1 MVISMKN
8 YNRRGLIIGIVQL
21 LLSVFC
27 FITMI
32 VTGFDVKLAVL
43 GIIIAL
49 LGITSVI
56 NSFSKEETRKELID
70 NEDERSQL
78 VKMKAKAKSFDIASN
93 FLFLAT
99 IAVMIAYGI
108 TKNHVFVYMVL
119 CTGAALSVC
128 WISHIIAH
136 FYYESKN

>member
-1 MVISMKN
+1 MKN

-32 VTGFDVKLAVL
+32 VTDFDVKLAVL

-56 NSFSKEETRKELID
+56 NSFSKEETRKELIE

-78 VKMKAKAKSFDIASN
+78 VKMKAKAKSFDITSN

-108 TKNHVFVYMVL
+108 TKNQVFVYMVL

>member
-1 MVISMKN
+1 MKN

-21 LLSVFC
+21 FLSVFC

-56 NSFSKEETRKELID
+56 NSFSKEETRKELIE

-78 VKMKAKAKSFDIASN
+78 VKMKAKAKSFDITSN

-99 IAVMIAYGI
+99 IAVMIAYGV
-108 TKNHVFVYMVL
+108 TKNQVFVYMVI
-119 CTGAALSVC
+119 CIGAALSVC
-128 WISHIIAH
+128 WISHIITH
-136 FYYESKN
+136 FYYESKM

>member
-1 MVISMKN
+1 MKD

>member
-1 MVISMKN
+1 MKN

-32 VTGFDVKLAVL
+32 VTDFDVKLAVL

-78 VKMKAKAKSFDIASN
+78 VKMKAKAKSFDFASN

-108 TKNHVFVYMVL
+108 TKNQVFVYMVL
-119 CTGAALSVC
+119 CTAAALSLC
-128 WISHIIAH
+128 WISHVIAH

>member
-1 MVISMKN
+1 MKN
-8 YNRRGLIIGIVQL
+8 YSRRGLIIGIVQL

>member
-1 MVISMKN
+1 MKN

-21 LLSVFC
+21 FLSVFC

-56 NSFSKEETRKELID
+56 NSFSKEETRKELIE

-78 VKMKAKAKSFDIASN
+78 VKIWFSVRGQPYPSAG
-93 FLFLAT
+93 LA
-99 IAVMIAYGI
+99 
-108 TKNHVFVYMVL
+108 
-119 CTGAALSVC
+119 
-128 WISHIIAH
+128 ISSHTFIMNQRIRRT
-136 FYYESKN
+136 SR

>member
-1 MVISMKN
+1 MKN

-49 LGITSVI
+49 L
-56 NSFSKEETRKELID
+56 
-70 NEDERSQL
+70 
-78 VKMKAKAKSFDIASN
+78 
-93 FLFLAT
+93 
-99 IAVMIAYGI
+99 
-108 TKNHVFVYMVL
+108 
-119 CTGAALSVC
+119 
-128 WISHIIAH
+128 
-136 FYYESKN
+136 

>member
-1 MVISMKN
+1 MKN
-8 YNRRGLIIGIVQL
+8 YNWRGLIGGIVQL

-27 FITMI
+27 LITMFI
-32 VTGFDVKLAVL
+32 TGFDAKLAVL

-49 LGITSVI
+49 LGITSII
-56 NSFSKEETRKELID
+56 NSFSKEATRKEKID
-70 NEDERSQL
+70 SEDERSQL
-78 VKMKAKAKSFDIASN
+78 VAMKAKAKAFDIASI

-99 IAVMIAYGI
+99 IAVMITYGI
-108 TKNHVFVYMVL
+108 TENQVFVYMVI

-128 WISHIIAH
+128 WISHIITH

>member
-1 MVISMKN
+1 MKN

-119 CTGAALSVC
+119 YTGAALSVC

>member
-1 MVISMKN
+1 MKY
-8 YNRRGLIIGIVQL
+8 YNRRGLMSGIVQL

-27 FITMI
+27 LITMT

-49 LGITSVI
+49 LGMTSVI
-56 NSFSKEETRKELID
+56 SSFSKEATRKELID
-70 NEDERSQL
+70 NEDERSRL
-78 VKMKAKAKSFDIASN
+78 VNIKAKSKTFDIVST

-99 IAVMIAYGI
+99 IAVMIAYGV
-108 TKNHVFVYMVL
+108 TQNQVFVSMVL

-128 WISHIIAH
+128 WIGHIITH
-136 FYYESKN
+136 FYYESKM

>member
-1 MVISMKN
+1 M
-8 YNRRGLIIGIVQL
+8 
-21 LLSVFC
+21 
-27 FITMI
+27 
-32 VTGFDVKLAVL
+32 KLAVL

-56 NSFSKEETRKELID
+56 NSFSKEETRKELIE

-78 VKMKAKAKSFDIASN
+78 VKMKAKAKSFDITSN

-108 TKNHVFVYMVL
+108 TN
-119 CTGAALSVC
+119 
-128 WISHIIAH
+128 
-136 FYYESKN
+136 N

>member
-1 MVISMKN
+1 MKN

-78 VKMKAKAKSFDIASN
+78 VKKKANAKSF
-93 FLFLAT
+93 
-99 IAVMIAYGI
+99 
-108 TKNHVFVYMVL
+108 
-119 CTGAALSVC
+119 
-128 WISHIIAH
+128 
-136 FYYESKN
+136 

>member
-1 MVISMKN
+1 MKN

-32 VTGFDVKLAVL
+32 VTNFDVKLAVL

-56 NSFSKEETRKELID
+56 NSFSKEETRKGID
-70 NEDERSQL
+70 
-78 VKMKAKAKSFDIASN
+78 
-93 FLFLAT
+93 
-99 IAVMIAYGI
+99 
-108 TKNHVFVYMVL
+108 
-119 CTGAALSVC
+119 
-128 WISHIIAH
+128 
-136 FYYESKN
+136 

>member
-1 MVISMKN
+1 MKN
-8 YNRRGLIIGIVQL
+8 YNRRGLIGGIVQL

-27 FITMI
+27 LITMFI
-32 VTGFDVKLAVL
+32 TGFDAKLAVL

-49 LGITSVI
+49 LGITSII
-56 NSFSKEETRKELID
+56 NSFSKEATRKEKID
-70 NEDERSQL
+70 SEDERSQL
-78 VKMKAKAKSFDIASN
+78 VAMKAKAKAFDIASI

-99 IAVMIAYGI
+99 IAVMITYGI
-108 TKNHVFVYMVL
+108 TENQVFVYMVI

-128 WISHIIAH
+128 WISHIITH

>member
-1 MVISMKN
+1 MKN

-70 NEDERSQL
+70 NEDERSQF

>member
-1 MVISMKN
+1 MKN
-8 YNRRGLIIGIVQL
+8 YNGRGLIIGIVQL

-27 FITMI
+27 YITMI

>member
-1 MVISMKN
+1 MKN

-78 VKMKAKAKSFDIASN
+78 VKMKAKAKSFDVASN

>member
-1 MVISMKN
+1 MKN
-8 YNRRGLIIGIVQL
+8 YNRRGLMSGIVQL

-27 FITMI
+27 LITMT

-49 LGITSVI
+49 LGMTSVI
-56 NSFSKEETRKELID
+56 SSFSKEATRKELID
-70 NEDERSQL
+70 NEDERSRL
-78 VKMKAKAKSFDIASN
+78 VNIKAKSKTFDIVST

-99 IAVMIAYGI
+99 IAVMIAYGV
-108 TKNHVFVYMVL
+108 TQNQVFVSMVL

-128 WISHIIAH
+128 WIGHIITQ
-136 FYYESKN
+136 FYYESKL

>member
-1 MVISMKN
+1 MKN
-8 YNRRGLIIGIVQL
+8 HNRRGLIIGIVQL